1 MADDGAPTPAA
12 EASEAVHKPP
22 VDEVADAVVEK
33 FPGSVAV
40 DSHGQAAVYVDR
52 ESWREVARF
61 LRDEQQFSMCA
72 DITAV
77 DHLVDDMR
85 YQPPGVESLERFEV
99 VANLLS
105 HTRNRRVRM
114 ICEVPADDT
123 TVPSLVEIYPGLG
136 IAEREV
142 YDLMGITF
150 GDHPD
155 HTRILMPD
163 DWVGHPLR
171 KDDAPSRVPVV
182 FKGDPAPR

>member
-1 MADDGAPTPAA
+1 MADDAAPPADA
-12 EASEAVHKPP
+12 EASEAVHKQPA
-22 VDEVADAVVEK
+22 DEVAAAVVEK
-33 FPGSVAV
+33 FPEAVAV
-40 DSHGQAAVYVDR
+40 DSHGQAVVYVDR
-52 ESWREVARF
+52 AVLRDVARF
-61 LRDEQQFSMCA
+61 LRDDQQFSMCV

-77 DHLVDDMR
+77 DHLVDDIR
-85 YQPPGVESLERFEV
+85 YQPPGVETQERFEV
-99 VANLLS
+99 VANFLS
-105 HTRNRRVRM
+105 HVRNRRVRM
-114 ICEVPADDT
+114 ICQVPADDT
-123 TVPSLVEIYPGLG
+123 VVPSLVEVYPGLA

-142 YDLMGITF
+142 YDLLGITF